1 MYLYGKDWKN
11 GHKCCLE
18 NDRYGSKYSVSLV
31 PSLRGNMA
39 TRNLTTKYQKL
50 RRNHKQS
57 QFGNDPNASDWEQA
71 RRTLPPYWVDT
82 VDECRGH
89 IEQIGKKMQD
99 LERAHNKRLRVFT
112 DSEEAKLES
121 EIDIITGQITG
132 LFRKTERNLKRIF
145 STNLQQGTHDDTIRK
160 NIQSSMAKQ
169 LQDFSFEF
177 RGMQKSYM
185 NKLKEKKQGAAGGGF
200 FPQDQDGAS
209 AKPVDTG
216 FNNVQLEMLRNYE
229 KDVNQRDQEISAIA
243 KSIEE
248 LATIFKELSVLVI
261 DQGTVLDRID
271 YNMEQVVD
279 KVESGVD
286 ELEKAVK
293 YQKSSRPVW
302 CIVFLLIANGVMI
315 LLLYFKFKK
324 DDNENGNNNNN
335 GRMLRGL
342 AGYWATYTAESY
354 FWIIR
359 MRCKAPRLEI
369 ARVQSQEILFL
380 FFFKK

>member
-1 MYLYGKDWKN
+1 
-11 GHKCCLE
+11 
-18 NDRYGSKYSVSLV
+18 
-31 PSLRGNMA
+31 MA
-39 TRNLTTKYQKL
+39 TRNLTSKYQKL
-50 RRNHKQS
+50 RRNYKQS
-57 QFGNDPNASDWEQA
+57 QFSADPSASDWEQA

-82 VDECRGH
+82 VDECREH
-89 IEQIGKKMQD
+89 MKQIGKKMQD
-99 LERAHNKRLRVFT
+99 LENTHNLRLRVFS

-145 STNLQQGTHDDTIRK
+145 STNLQQGTHDDTIRR

-169 LQDFSFEF
+169 LQDYSFEF
-177 RGMQKSYM
+177 RGMQKTYM
-185 NKLKEKKQGAAGGGF
+185 SKLKEKKHGSEGGGF
-200 FPQDQDGAS
+200 FAGDEPT

-216 FNNVQLEMLRNYE
+216 FNDVQLEMLRNYE

-279 KVESGVD
+279 KVEAGVD

-302 CIVFLLIANGVMI
+302 CIVILLIANGVMI
-315 LLLYFKFKK
+315 LLLYFKYRKT
-324 DDNENGNNNNN
+324 DDNNGNNNNN

-342 AGYWATYTAESY
+342 VGY
-354 FWIIR
+354 
-359 MRCKAPRLEI
+359 
-369 ARVQSQEILFL
+369 
-380 FFFKK
+380 